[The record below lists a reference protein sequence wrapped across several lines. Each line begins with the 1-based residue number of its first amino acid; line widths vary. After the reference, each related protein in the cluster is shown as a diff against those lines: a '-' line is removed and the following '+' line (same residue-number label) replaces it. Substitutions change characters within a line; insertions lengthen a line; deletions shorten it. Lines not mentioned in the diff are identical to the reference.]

1 MLRLLCANRSTD
13 FVHLFQKRKEKA
25 GGGDGICADRLR
37 SSLSREYEDAVRGS
51 KGDDEDELSEASEAN
66 GINAGRHQVAR

>member
-1 MLRLLCANRSTD
+1 MCKQTAQLSM
-13 FVHLFQKRKEKA
+13 
-25 GGGDGICADRLR
+25 
-37 SSLSREYEDAVRGS
+37 SREYEDAVRGS